1 MDIDKIIY
9 FIGNYF
15 SLITSLIGML
25 ENNKYSNEKYN
36 DEAFFNIAEEFEA
49 LADSAYLDK
58 LSPEQLE
65 HLDMKDKEA
74 INNLLNNFLNNNQT
88 TSTQH
93 KGKGIV
99 FYPEEDESVLAAL
112 KVMFDVT
119 KDLNTKNTIYKYLT
133 ENHSD
138 YITCKN
144 CAANTDEA
152 LKPLCKTCFRGL
164 TYMDNKIE
172 ETNLE
177 F

>member
-1 MDIDKIIY
+1 MDFDKLLY
-9 FIGNYF
+9 YIGNYLA
-15 SLITSLIGML
+15 LITSVIGML
-25 ENNKYSNEKYN
+25 ENNKYCEEKYN

-58 LSPEQLE
+58 LNPEELE
-65 HLDMKDKEA
+65 HINEVDKEV
-74 INNLLNNFLNNNQT
+74 INNLLNNLIKNNQNT
-88 TSTQH
+88 DIQH
-93 KGKGIV
+93 KGKGII

-119 KDLNTKNTIYKYLT
+119 KDLNIKNTIYKYLT

-144 CAANTDEA
+144 CAVNTDEA

-164 TYMDNKIE
+164 TYTDNKIE
-172 ETNLE
+172 V
-177 F
+177 